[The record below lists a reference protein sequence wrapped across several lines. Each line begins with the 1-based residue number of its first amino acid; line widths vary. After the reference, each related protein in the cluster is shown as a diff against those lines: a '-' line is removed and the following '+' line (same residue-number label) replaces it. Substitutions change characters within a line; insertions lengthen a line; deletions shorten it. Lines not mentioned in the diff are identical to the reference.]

1 MLLQYFFYNL
11 GQVFKMVLLRALVS
25 KQRDYGESISLPRDG
40 ETLAVAWR
48 RHVFILGGGF
58 FI

>member
-1 MLLQYFFYNL
+1 
-11 GQVFKMVLLRALVS
+11 MVLLRALVS